1 MVQNLKDIN
10 KDLSSISATDYP
22 YLKLNWQ
29 AKDEISKTAAQME
42 YWRVLYQ
49 TVPDF
54 VMSPALGYTQNKQK
68 VNAGEWF
75 KIQMPVINASN
86 EQGKA
91 LLVRYTLVKPNGSK
105 FSQNIRY
112 SSVPANGKIT
122 IPFQYRSWFVGG
134 QYQLIIELNPNSDQ
148 VESDYT
154 NNIAIINFEIGQKI
168 GLEAGDVAEG
178 DKGKLV
184 KETADDRES
193 EKSLVSAELYPN
205 PVRDNAKLSLT
216 LSSEEALSSWSFQ
229 LIDGRGAIVMSKSI
243 GNSDQ
248 IIEMDRNL
256 NPGFYFYRIKRH
268 DGLKS
273 SEWKKLEI
281 IR

>member
-1 MVQNLKDIN
+1 MQCYGVGVGGLHHFAPIAPEVGVDVRRNVEPPAVDAVGGVAVAIG
-10 KDLSSISATDYP
+10 
-22 YLKLNWQ
+22 
-29 AKDEISKTAAQME
+29 
-42 YWRVLYQ
+42 VH
-49 TVPDF
+49 
-54 VMSPALGYTQNKQK
+54 PALRHCEEMLSHGLGQPQR
-68 VNAGEWF
+68 VVMLESRQRA
-75 KIQMPVINASN
+75 VV
-86 EQGKA
+86 
-91 LLVRYTLVKPNGSK
+91 LVPCLVVK
-105 FSQNIRY
+105 
-112 SSVPANGKIT
+112 
-122 IPFQYRSWFVGG
+122 
-134 QYQLIIELNPNSDQ
+134 
-148 VESDYT
+148 
-154 NNIAIINFEIGQKI
+154 
-168 GLEAGDVAEG
+168 GLEAGDVPEG

-193 EKSLVSAELYPN
+193 EESFVSAELYPN

-256 NPGFYFYRIKRH
+256 NPGFYFYRIKRN